1 MVSEEVRVFITKQ
14 AAAQRQLDAA
24 IRMTLAGEDEL
35 AIHTVAAAAYG
46 IVRALK
52 EAKRERSEFR
62 DQLGLGIFLFAN
74 DLTSGKLDKVPADFT
89 DTLAGI
95 ITDVSAAIKRGEITN
110 EEEVIRKLS
119 IRDENMTYD
128 PEADAI
134 FIYVGTSRKID
145 HAEEA
150 GPFIYDVDSEGRI
163 VGIEILSASKVLA
176 PGECRHARL
185 PGAYSVDAA
194 V

>member
-1 MVSEEVRVFITKQ
+1 
-14 AAAQRQLDAA
+14 
-24 IRMTLAGEDEL
+24 MTLAGEDEL
-35 AIHTVAAAAYG
+35 AIHTVAAAAHG

-74 DLTSGKLDKVPADFT
+74 DLASGKLDKVPADFT

-176 PGECRHARL
+176 PGEWRHARL
-185 PGAYSVDAA
+185 PGANSVDAA
-194 V
+194 E